1 MEYSKIMTT
10 EPTPARSQGE
20 RSKPLWAPARRL
32 NDGRRGG
39 NGQQVPASPQ
49 SSHPVF
55 GDMAA
60 SNATPSRPDQMEAVP
75 ESRPFSALVGDP
87 QELRAQLQPPRHV
100 KPDEQWRRLLRLGPS
115 QRTMDRIAEDTAI
128 RASLPAPVT
137 IVVAQPKGGSGKTPL
152 TVGLASA
159 LASARPGD
167 VLALDNNEM
176 EGTLGLRVTS
186 QHNRTIGDLLQR
198 LDWLQ
203 ARPDSNS
210 LALRWCAHWQEVG
223 FHAIASSPDAS
234 PITGDQYI
242 KLREVIARYFPILLV
257 DTGNSMAA
265 ANWRAAIDTADV
277 IVIPLQLKEDHI
289 ALAARLVSEF
299 RHQGIDVSRR
309 VVIVTSN
316 GRVKIHSEAAEL
328 ARAWFSGSV
337 TEFIP
342 YDPVIADESEIV
354 WSELHRSTQLA
365 YRRLAARVVP
375 MAIAAQAARKEHS
388 RATSKPAQAAI
399 NVSPSSAAW
408 AMRV

>member
-1 MEYSKIMTT
+1 MTN
-10 EPTPARSQGE
+10 EPTPARSQGV
-20 RSKPLWAPARRL
+20 RTQPQWAPARRAS
-32 NDGRRGG
+32 DAQRPGG
-39 NGQQVPASPQ
+39 TQNQTRLTSTLPI
-49 SSHPVF
+49 F
-55 GDMAA
+55 GDDAA
-60 SNATPSRPDQMEAVP
+60 SSPTPSRPGHLEPVP
-75 ESRPFSALVGDP
+75 ERRPFSALVGDP
-87 QELRAQLQPPRHV
+87 QELRAQLQPARLV
-100 KPDEQWRRLLRLGPS
+100 KPDERWRRMLRLGPS
-115 QRTMDRIAEDTAI
+115 QRTMDRIAEDAAI

-137 IVVAQPKGGSGKTPL
+137 VVVAQPKGGSGKTPL
-152 TVGLASA
+152 TIGLASA

-198 LDWLQ
+198 LDWLR

-234 PITGDQYI
+234 PITGDQFS

-265 ANWRAAIDTADV
+265 ANWRAAIEAADV

-299 RHQGIDVSRR
+299 RNQGIDVSRR

-342 YDPVIADESEIV
+342 YDPVIADESVIV
-354 WSELHRSTQLA
+354 WSDLHRHTQLA
-365 YRRLAARVVP
+365 YRRLAAQVIP
-375 MAIAAQAARKEHS
+375 MAIAAQTQRKQQQARGQ
-388 RATSKPAQAAI
+388 ATEQLPINPPVTAWVNQA
-399 NVSPSSAAW
+399 
-408 AMRV
+408 

>member
-1 MEYSKIMTT
+1 MEYCKDMTI
-10 EPTPARSQGE
+10 EPPPARSQGV
-20 RSKPLWAPARRL
+20 RVQPLWAPARRMS
-32 NDGRRGG
+32 D
-39 NGQQVPASPQ
+39 GQQQNTYPGPVGPPT
-49 SSHPVF
+49 SHPVF
-55 GDMAA
+55 GDEAA
-60 SNATPSRPDQMEAVP
+60 SSPTPSRQSHLEPVP
-75 ESRPFSALVGDP
+75 EHRPFSALVGDP
-87 QELRAQLQPPRHV
+87 SELRAQLQPARLV
-100 KPDEQWRRLLRLGPS
+100 KPDERWRRWLRMGPS
-115 QRTMDRIAEDTAI
+115 QRTVERIAEDAAI

-137 IVVAQPKGGSGKTPL
+137 VVVAQPKGGSGKTPL
-152 TVGLASA
+152 TIGLASA

-223 FHAIASSPDAS
+223 FHAVASSPDAS
-234 PITGDQYI
+234 PITGEQFT

-265 ANWRAAIDTADV
+265 ANWRAAIDSADV

-342 YDPVIADESEIV
+342 YDPVIADESVIV
-354 WSELHRSTQLA
+354 WSDLHKQTQLA

-375 MAIAAQAARKEHS
+375 MAIAAQAARKQQARTTEQVPINPP
-388 RATSKPAQAAI
+388 AT
-399 NVSPSSAAW
+399 AW
-408 AMRV
+408 ANRA